1 LASGSG
7 REKEARIVGETAAT
21 CNEATRYNMAAAPP
35 SMSQQTAQADTRPP
49 LADMQFDIG
58 GDDDA
63 IHRMTGLF
71 ARYGDIYRFH
81 SPARRAEMW
90 VINHPDD
97 VKRVLVSNHRNYTK
111 GSGLDRVK
119 ILLGNGIMTSEGE
132 LWKRQRYMMQP
143 MFHRRVITQ
152 FAALVDA
159 ANNRF
164 IAKWEAQAARGELVN
179 VTDDMSELTLEI
191 VLLSI
196 FGTDLA
202 RLAQEMGANPFD
214 IVTREPARD
223 LKFAYRFRQLTKLV
237 AALIKRRREE
247 QSGHFDFLAMLMEA
261 RDKESGSPMSERELI
276 DEVMTLIVAGHET
289 TASGLNW
296 TWYLLSQNP
305 QAEQRLHAE
314 IDATEE
320 QAAPSLADMESL
332 AYTKNVCDEALR
344 MYPPG
349 WLLSRRT
356 IAPDTLCGYS
366 VPAGTDVLLC
376 LYLLHRHPRYWKEPE
391 AFRPERFDAA
401 HEAERPRF
409 AYMPFAAGPRHCIGE
424 TLALYEMYVHLYK
437 VARRYR
443 LTYVP
448 ERPLE
453 LEAQINL
460 RTRHPLMMKLER
472 R

>member
-1 LASGSG
+1 MTSVNA
-7 REKEARIVGETAAT
+7 ANPETT
-21 CNEATRYNMAAAPP
+21 GL
-35 SMSQQTAQADTRPP
+35 PP

-58 GDDDA
+58 ADDDA
-63 IHRMTGLF
+63 IHRMTELF
-71 ARYGDIYRFH
+71 ARHGDIYRFY

-90 VINHPDD
+90 VIHHPDD
-97 VKRVLVSNHRNYTK
+97 VKRVLVANHRNYTK
-111 GSGLDRVK
+111 GSGLDRVR
-119 ILLGNGIMTSEGE
+119 ILLGNGIMTSEGD

-143 MFHRRVITQ
+143 FFHRRVITQ
-152 FAALVDA
+152 FGELVDDC
-159 ANNRF
+159 NNRF

-191 VLLSI
+191 VLQSI
-196 FGTDLA
+196 FGSDLA

-214 IVTREPARD
+214 IVTRVPARD

-237 AALIKRRREE
+237 AALIARRRAEKLE
-247 QSGHFDFLAMLMEA
+247 HFDFLGMLMDA
-261 RDKESGSPMSERELI
+261 RDKETGSPMSERELI

-305 QAEQRLHAE
+305 RAEALLHEE
-314 IDATEE
+314 IDGNPEKPT
-320 QAAPSLADMESL
+320 PSLVEMESL
-332 AYTKNVCDEALR
+332 PYTKNVCDEALR

-356 IAPDTLCGYS
+356 VGPDMLSGYA

-448 ERPLE
+448 DGPLE

-460 RTRHPLMMKLER
+460 RTRSPLMMKLER
-472 R
+472 RT

>member
-1 LASGSG
+1 MSATPGSP
-7 REKEARIVGETAAT
+7 EPARL
-21 CNEATRYNMAAAPP
+21 
-35 SMSQQTAQADTRPP
+35 PP

-58 GDDDA
+58 ADDDA
-63 IHRMTGLF
+63 IHRMTELF
-71 ARYGDIYRFH
+71 ALHGDIYRFH
-81 SPARRAEMW
+81 SPARRAQMW

-97 VKRVLVSNHRNYTK
+97 VKRVLVSNHKNYTK

-119 ILLGNGIMTSEGE
+119 ILLGHGIMTSEGD

-143 MFHRRVITQ
+143 SFHRRVITE
-152 FAALVDA
+152 FSKLIDA
-159 ANNRF
+159 CNDRF
-164 IAKWEAQAARGELVN
+164 IAKWEAQAAKGELVN

-196 FGTDLA
+196 FGTDLE
-202 RLAQEMGANPFD
+202 RLAKEMGGNPFD
-214 IVTREPARD
+214 IVTKEPARD
-223 LKFAYRFRQLTKLV
+223 LKFAYKFRQLSKLV
-237 AALIKRRREE
+237 GTLAKRRVAE
-247 QSGHFDFLAMLMEA
+247 QTEHFDFLQMLIEA
-261 RDKESGSPMSERELI
+261 RDKETGAPMSERELI
-276 DEVMTLIVAGHET
+276 DEAMTLIVAGHET

-305 QAEQRLHAE
+305 AAEKLLHAE
-314 IDATEE
+314 IDAAAEKSAPGLAEME
-320 QAAPSLADMESL
+320 QL
-332 AYTKNVCDEALR
+332 AYTKNVVDEALR
-344 MYPPG
+344 LYPPG

-356 IAPDTLCGYS
+356 ISADTLAGYT

-376 LYLLHRHPRYWKEPE
+376 LYLLHRHPRYWKDPD

-424 TLALYEMYVHLYK
+424 TLALYEMYMHLYK

-448 ERPLE
+448 DRTLE

-460 RTRHPLMMKLER
+460 RTKHPLMMKLER
-472 R
+472 RT

>member
-1 LASGSG
+1 MSATTQN
-7 REKEARIVGETAAT
+7 ETK
-21 CNEATRYNMAAAPP
+21 TR
-35 SMSQQTAQADTRPP
+35 SLPP
-49 LADMQFDIG
+49 LADVQFDIG

-63 IHRMTGLF
+63 IQRMAELF
-71 ARYGDIYRFH
+71 ARHGDIYRFY

-119 ILLGNGIMTSEGE
+119 ILLGNGIMTSEGD

-143 MFHRRVITQ
+143 HFHRRVLTR
-152 FAALVDA
+152 FAELIDSC
-159 ANNRF
+159 NDRF
-164 IAKWEAQAARGELVN
+164 IAKWERQAARGELVN

-196 FGTDLA
+196 FGTDLT

-214 IVTREPARD
+214 IVTKEPARD

-247 QSGHFDFLAMLMEA
+247 KSEHFDFLQMLMES

-289 TASGLNW
+289 TASALNW

-305 QAEQRLHAE
+305 AAEKLLHAE
-314 IDATEE
+314 IDATAEK
-320 QAAPSLADMESL
+320 AAPSLTDMESL
-332 AYTKNVCDEALR
+332 TYTKNVCDEALR
-344 MYPPG
+344 LYPPG

-356 IAPDTLCGYS
+356 IAPDTLAGYT

-424 TLALYEMYVHLYK
+424 TLALYEMYRHLYK
-437 VARRYR
+437 VTRHYR